1 MSRAFVK
8 EDAGGWGDP
17 GKRYSLPGRTDP
29 GYDEA
34 AAEALLEGA
43 RSGDTGSAES
53 ATGYY
58 WGEPKL
64 RPHVERIL
72 VEGGLRRRAEHARVV
87 HEQVESSDGRGGG
100 NEFFAMTRPRDVAR
114 YRSNHGVGMPGGDLA
129 GGALERFRGY
139 LAL

>member
-17 GKRYSLPGRTDP
+17 GKRYSLPARDDP

-58 WGEPKL
+58 WGETKL
-64 RPHVERIL
+64 RPFVEMIR
-72 VEGGLRRRAEHARVV
+72 VRAER
-87 HEQVESSDGRGGG
+87 E
-100 NEFFAMTRPRDVAR
+100 
-114 YRSNHGVGMPGGDLA
+114 GDERLTQLA
-129 GGALERFRGY
+129 ERFLR
-139 LAL
+139 

>member
-8 EDAGGWGDP
+8 EDAAGWGDP
-17 GKRYSLPGRTDP
+17 GKRYSLPAADDP

-34 AAEALLEGA
+34 AARALLEGA

-64 RPHVERIL
+64 RQFVALIRARAE
-72 VEGGLRRRAEHARVV
+72 VEGDERMVQLADRFLR
-87 HEQVESSDGRGGG
+87 
-100 NEFFAMTRPRDVAR
+100 
-114 YRSNHGVGMPGGDLA
+114 
-129 GGALERFRGY
+129 
-139 LAL
+139 

>member
-17 GKRYSLPGRTDP
+17 GKRYSLPPRDDP
-29 GYDEA
+29 SYDEA

-58 WGEPKL
+58 WGEKKL
-64 RPHVERIL
+64 RPFVERIRERGER
-72 VEGGLRRRAEHARVV
+72 EGDERLT
-87 HEQVESSDGRGGG
+87 Q
-100 NEFFAMTRPRDVAR
+100 
-114 YRSNHGVGMPGGDLA
+114 LA
-129 GGALERFRGY
+129 ERFLR
-139 LAL
+139 

>member
-17 GKRYSLPGRTDP
+17 GKRYSLPARSDP

-43 RSGDTGSAES
+43 RAGDTGSAES

-58 WGEPKL
+58 WGEKQL
-64 RPHVERIL
+64 RPFVERIR
-72 VEGGLRRRAEHARVV
+72 VRAER
-87 HEQVESSDGRGGG
+87 DGDERL
-100 NEFFAMTRPRDVAR
+100 TQ
-114 YRSNHGVGMPGGDLA
+114 LA
-129 GGALERFRGY
+129 ERFLG
-139 LAL
+139 

>member
-8 EDAGGWGDP
+8 EDSGWGDP
-17 GKRYSLPGRTDP
+17 GKRYSLPSRGDP

-58 WGEPKL
+58 WGEKKL
-64 RPHVERIL
+64 RAHVEKI
-72 VEGGLRRRAEHARVV
+72 
-87 HEQVESSDGRGGG
+87 
-100 NEFFAMTRPRDVAR
+100 
-114 YRSNHGVGMPGGDLA
+114 
-129 GGALERFRGY
+129 LERAQQEGDERLEQ
-139 LAL
+139 LAQRFLR

>member
-8 EDAGGWGDP
+8 EDAGWGDP
-17 GKRYSLPGRTDP
+17 GKRYSLPARDDP

-34 AAEALLEGA
+34 AAQALLEGA

-64 RPHVERIL
+64 RAFVERIRVTAEL
-72 VEGGLRRRAEHARVV
+72 EGDERMC
-87 HEQVESSDGRGGG
+87 Q
-100 NEFFAMTRPRDVAR
+100 
-114 YRSNHGVGMPGGDLA
+114 LA
-129 GGALERFRGY
+129 ERFLR
-139 LAL
+139 